1 MLCYHSMID
10 CNILFNLLHVRKIS
24 HPDNFAWPQAETL
37 PADIQKV
44 CRYNG
49 INWIHDY
56 QDACIAK
63 IVRFIKGETGNQ
75 RRLVVIEEDR

>member
-1 MLCYHSMID
+1 MTPKMIPPFLLFFFTN
-10 CNILFNLLHVRKIS
+10 CNVFIS
-24 HPDNFAWPQAETL
+24 FQFTDNFVWPQAEKL
-37 PADIQKV
+37 PADIHKI

-63 IVRFIKGETGNQ
+63 IVRFIKGEAGEPNYTQ
-75 RRLVVIEEDR
+75 TSL